1 MVLPGGWWR
10 RCKLEKLLGG
20 GAGIGLGIMG
30 RDAGFEGVGGLEG
43 RGRKSRGEER
53 VGQCRRRGQA
63 WETVVARAE
72 ERRVQAAG

>member
-1 MVLPGGWWR
+1 MHKVLGRDLCTGFLGWCRCRACRALMVLPVGWWR

-43 RGRKSRGEER
+43 RGRKVVE
-53 VGQCRRRGQA
+53 RRG
-63 WETVVARAE
+63 
-72 ERRVQAAG
+72 